1 MLSRALTGTKAHA
14 CVHDLQ
20 VAFAWAI
27 SIEPE
32 EGTQLLLKLGLLDPA
47 LDYALE
53 SGAFAQAFQLC
64 RAPAAQ
70 HKMSDCHLKYAMH
83 LEDEGK
89 WYRNCR
95 FSLNCHIEDCVHW
108 VLNDYA
114 HLDNV
119 LCIQLPLFCAFMHL
133 IVTTIGA
140 VVTVLEGFRN
150 SIITLNQAS

>member
-1 MLSRALTGTKAHA
+1 MVPRGLTGTEACA

-20 VAFAWAI
+20 VAFAWAA

-64 RAPAAQ
+64 QAPAAQ

-89 WYRNCR
+89 WGLWFRNCR
-95 FSLNCHIEDCVHW
+95 FRLNCHNEDCMHQAQNHYVHSG
-108 VLNDYA
+108 
-114 HLDNV
+114 NV
-119 LCIQLPLFCAFMHL
+119 LGC
-133 IVTTIGA
+133 
-140 VVTVLEGFRN
+140 
-150 SIITLNQAS
+150 